1 MRSWAAYSGLMAGF
15 FYYMAIIAA
24 INRIY
29 ATNAPGDVYISM
41 LCHGAVYLCGFV
53 TIGTEKCDSKNA
65 PLLILGVLLVAV
77 RAALLPRSSPSSG
90 C

>member
-1 MRSWAAYSGLMAGF
+1 
-15 FYYMAIIAA
+15 
-24 INRIY
+24 
-29 ATNAPGDVYISM
+29 M

-53 TIGTEKCDSKNA
+53 TIGTEKYHSKNA
-65 PLLILGVLLVAV
+65 PSLILGVLLVAV